1 MLCLPILL
9 NLTALQW
16 RLHAVAPSHDAA
28 PHTWPYGPSNNVA
41 RDFACLPHQACG
53 SLYTPS
59 GSCSVCTGWAIP
71 IGG

>member
-53 SLYTPS
+53 SL
-59 GSCSVCTGWAIP
+59 
-71 IGG
+71 